1 VLEDFQQQG
10 VIGQLGISNCYD
22 LRVLQAI
29 YNDAKVGGEEG
40 AMEGGREVVSD
51 GRTEG
56 GRDGGVWFAWMG
68 LCLMGV

>member
-29 YNDAKVGGEEG
+29 YNDAKVGAERMDRCREEG
-40 AMEGGREVVSD
+40 RAGAR
-51 GRTEG
+51 
-56 GRDGGVWFAWMG
+56 RDGGVCCAWMG
-68 LCLMGV
+68 VCLMGV